1 MLIGREEER
10 QRLLKAYESDHS
22 EFVVVY
28 GRRRVGK
35 TFLIRETYN
44 YKFTFQHVGLAKKNT
59 RQQLQNFQMSLR
71 SQGNKRAPQPANWLE
86 AFDMLGGLVS
96 MSRAKKKIVFIDEM
110 PWMDAPKSSFLSA
123 LEHFWNGFASARRD
137 VLLIVC
143 GSAASWMT
151 RKLLKNKQG
160 LHNRVTCRIHLQP
173 FTLYECE
180 CYARQQRLGMN
191 RRQLME
197 AYMAFGGIPYYWSLL
212 DREKSLALNIDRLF
226 FSKEGELRGEYAELY
241 ASLFQ
246 HPEKYLSVIETLGKK
261 KMGLSRAEIVQESR
275 LPENGKLT
283 EVLEDLESC
292 GFIRRY
298 NHIGMKTKGALFQLT
313 DCYTLFYFHFI
324 ADNPVN
330 DEHFW
335 SKNLDTGVY
344 NNWCGLAFERV
355 CLLHSRQIKA
365 KLGVSGVISSEYAWW
380 TANEDGKKGAQI
392 DLLIDRN
399 DGIINLCEMKYTKTP
414 YKIDAG
420 DDAAMRNKQMRFK
433 EETHTGKAIHLTLV
447 SAQGVA
453 RNAFSDEIQA
463 LILGDDLFAE

>member
-1 MLIGREEER
+1 MIGREEE
-10 QRLLKAYESDHS
+10 QRRLRLALESDHS

-35 TFLIRETYN
+35 TYLIRETFA

-59 RQQLQNFQMSLR
+59 RQQLHNFQISLR
-71 SQGNKRAPQPANWLE
+71 HQGYKRAPLPANWLE
-86 AFDMLGGLVS
+86 AFDMLAGLVS
-96 MSRAKKKIVFIDEM
+96 QSKAKKKVVFIDEM

-123 LEHFWNGFASARRD
+123 LEHFWNGFASTRKD

-143 GSAASWMT
+143 GSATSWIT

-180 CYARQQRLGMN
+180 CYAQQQRLGMN

-197 AYMAFGGIPYYWSLL
+197 GYMALGGIPYYWSLL
-212 DREKSLALNIDRLF
+212 DREKSLALNIDHLF
-226 FSKEGELRGEYAELY
+226 FSRDGELREEYSELY
-241 ASLFQ
+241 ASLFD

-292 GFIRRY
+292 GFIRKY

-324 ADNPVN
+324 AGNPVN

-335 SKNLDTGVY
+335 SKIIDTGAY
-344 NNWCGLAFERV
+344 NSWCGLAFERV

-365 KLGVSGVISSEYAWW
+365 KLGVTGIISSEYAWW
-380 TANEDGKKGAQI
+380 TTNENGKKGAQI
-392 DLLIDRN
+392 DLLIDRS
-399 DGIINLCEMKYTKTP
+399 DGVINLCEMKFTKTP
-414 YKIDAG
+414 YKIDAA

-433 EETHTGKAIHLTLV
+433 EETHSRKAIHMTLV
-447 SAQGVA
+447 SAQGIV
-453 RNAFSDEIQA
+453 RNAYSDEIQTQ
-463 LILGDDLFAE
+463 IVGDDLFAG

>member
-35 TFLIRETYN
+35 TFIRETFN

-86 AFDMLGGLVS
+86 AFDMLAGLVS

>member
-1 MLIGREEER
+1 
-10 QRLLKAYESDHS
+10 
-22 EFVVVY
+22 
-28 GRRRVGK
+28 
-35 TFLIRETYN
+35 
-44 YKFTFQHVGLAKKNT
+44 
-59 RQQLQNFQMSLR
+59 
-71 SQGNKRAPQPANWLE
+71 
-86 AFDMLGGLVS
+86 
-96 MSRAKKKIVFIDEM
+96 
-110 PWMDAPKSSFLSA
+110 MDAPKSSFLSA
-123 LEHFWNGFASARRD
+123 LEHFWNGFVSARKD

-143 GSAASWMT
+143 GSATSWIT

-180 CYARQQRLGMN
+180 HYAQQQHLGMN

-197 AYMAFGGIPYYWSLL
+197 GYMVFGGIPYYWSLL

-226 FSKEGELRGEYAELY
+226 FSKDGELRGEYSELY
-241 ASLFQ
+241 ASLFH
-246 HPEKYLSVIETLGKK
+246 HPEKYLSVIEALGKK

-313 DCYTLFYFHFI
+313 DCYTLFYFQFI

-335 SKNLDTGVY
+335 SKNLDTGAY
-344 NNWCGLAFERV
+344 NSWCGLAFERV

-365 KLGVSGVISSEYAWW
+365 KLGVTGVVSSEYAWR

-399 DGIINLCEMKYTKTP
+399 DGVINLCEMKFTKTP
-414 YKIDAG
+414 YKIDAS
-420 DDAAMRNKQMRFK
+420 DDAAMRNKQVRFI
-433 EETHTGKAIHLTLV
+433 EETSTEKAIHLTLV
-447 SAQGVA
+447 SAQGIV

-463 LILGDDLFAE
+463 QIAGEDLFTE